1 MPRQEEGENQ
11 SQETG
16 SQDSSLGSIV
26 PMPSPLSQFLPLRNS
41 PEPSSDA
48 PSPPP
53 AQDLSFLDDMPTQ
66 QEAGSK
72 VGDPLAPVRYISPE
86 RKIEGEDV
94 VENPGGIEGEEKEE
108 DAEVQ
113 IIYDDG
119 CKNRRKVPEGMM
131 APRRSLHSIQEDAAM
146 VEGQLNNI
154 TGENST
160 PQSLLKKREDVRVKL
175 ETLLE
180 NVEAYGTRT
189 GGSRK
194 VDPIWDLGQRIQ
206 KMLRANEQATN
217 KLKILLED
225 QARQGDHH
233 QHQEPRLEEP
243 DQATPH
249 NDNNEDEDIIQT
261 TPQPKKVERRKMDT
275 LNRLRRHNKMVERQQ
290 HFKKNMEDAGGNE
303 ASHMR
308 GHEEMVSR
316 QLQFEKNMEHAGVN
330 EASQNQATATEEQSS
345 NMAVEERPNSQTER
359 PACT

>member
-16 SQDSSLGSIV
+16 SQESSLGSIV

-41 PEPSSDA
+41 PEPSTDA

-86 RKIEGEDV
+86 RKIEGED
-94 VENPGGIEGEEKEE
+94 E
-108 DAEVQ
+108 DDNKRSNEVDNEVK
-113 IIYDDG
+113 IIFDDG
-119 CKNRRKVPEGMM
+119 NRRQKFPEGMPP
-131 APRRSLHSIQEDAAM
+131 PRKPFRDIQEDAAR
-146 VEGQLNNI
+146 VEEELNNI
-154 TGENST
+154 TGDSMPE
-160 PQSLLKKREDVRVKL
+160 SLLKKREDVRVKL

-225 QARQGDHH
+225 QARQGDDP
-233 QHQEPRLEEP
+233 QQQEPRLEEP

-261 TPQPKKVERRKMDT
+261 TPQPKKVGRRKMDL
-275 LNRLRRHNKMVERQQ
+275 LNRLRGHKEMVDRQQ
-290 HFKKNMEDAGGNE
+290 QFKKNMENAGG
-303 ASHMR
+303 SD
-308 GHEEMVSR
+308 
-316 QLQFEKNMEHAGVN
+316 
-330 EASQNQATATEEQSS
+330 ASQKQATATEEQSS
-345 NMAVEERPNSQTER
+345 NAQDLNLNSGGSVERRAVEERPNSQAER
-359 PACT
+359 PPCT

>member
-1 MPRQEEGENQ
+1 M
-11 SQETG
+11 
-16 SQDSSLGSIV
+16 
-26 PMPSPLSQFLPLRNS
+26 
-41 PEPSSDA
+41 
-48 PSPPP
+48 
-53 AQDLSFLDDMPTQ
+53 
-66 QEAGSK
+66 
-72 VGDPLAPVRYISPE
+72 
-86 RKIEGEDV
+86 
-94 VENPGGIEGEEKEE
+94 
-108 DAEVQ
+108 
-113 IIYDDG
+113 
-119 CKNRRKVPEGMM
+119 
-131 APRRSLHSIQEDAAM
+131 
-146 VEGQLNNI
+146 
-154 TGENST
+154 
-160 PQSLLKKREDVRVKL
+160 
-175 ETLLE
+175 
-180 NVEAYGTRT
+180 
-189 GGSRK
+189 
-194 VDPIWDLGQRIQ
+194 DPIWDLGQRIQ
-206 KMLRANEQATN
+206 KMLRANEQVMN